1 MSKYKILL
9 VFIMLF
15 TFGCTPVPNDSVDNS
30 VNKYEND
37 KIKNMDDS
45 KNDYIEESSKLNLE
59 ESDEIVHSNHENI
72 KTEDNK
78 QENNKQNEST
88 NTTISNTSSSI
99 GKNESSE
106 IKNENKKEDISS
118 NEEVKQENKN
128 EEVKNG
134 DKQEA
139 LPEIETQLET
149 KPEEKP
155 ICTNHNWDDSHG
167 NKPQFNELIFDDWV
181 VCDRVMNDIYNN
193 FVTEEKPEYS
203 KYYQN
208 SKGQWMSSILACDVW
223 CECGAHAY
231 AIFITYE

>member
-72 KTEDNK
+72 KTEDN
-78 QENNKQNEST
+78 
-88 NTTISNTSSSI
+88 
-99 GKNESSE
+99 
-106 IKNENKKEDISS
+106 
-118 NEEVKQENKN
+118 KQENKN

-223 CECGAHAY
+223 CECGAHVY